1 MSVPRLT
8 ARTGIPTNISNFRQC
23 FYPLSGPHL
32 PSPPYYWSRDT
43 VAFYYQTAKSIS
55 TSYDALVDLF
65 DCIGNFLKRLE
76 IHRNFTPGITEIAV
90 KVLAELLS
98 VLGLAT
104 KQIKM
109 GRFSKYILMKLSVI
123 VQRRLNIEQ
132 RSLEENC

>member
-1 MSVPRLT
+1 VSISSSWSASLLT
-8 ARTGIPTNISNFRQC
+8 FW
-23 FYPLSGPHL
+23 
-32 PSPPYYWSRDT
+32 YWSRDT
-43 VAFYYQTAKSIS
+43 IAFCYQAAKNIS

-76 IHRNFTPGITEIAV
+76 IHRSFTPGITEIAV

-109 GRFSKYILMKLSVI
+109 GRFSKYYISI
-123 VQRRLNIEQ
+123 RRSP
-132 RSLEENC
+132 RSAE

>member
-1 MSVPRLT
+1 MSPDW
-8 ARTGIPTNISNFRQC
+8 
-23 FYPLSGPHL
+23 PLSQAYPPASAIFGGVGLLFMVCISPHL
-32 PSPPYYWSRDT
+32 VST
-43 VAFYYQTAKSIS
+43 GLVTLVFYSQAAKNIS

-109 GRFSKYILMKLSVI
+109 GRFSKYNRTYS
-123 VQRRLNIEQ
+123 
-132 RSLEENC
+132 S